1 MLGCVIHGR
10 GDLRVEE
17 LAPPVAGPGEVLVAV
32 RYGGVCGSDLHYW
45 RHGGVGDFRLT
56 EPMVPGHEVVGTAV
70 AYGSP
75 TASDPAAGTPVA
87 VHPATPCGVCPECAD
102 GRRNVCRD
110 TRYLGSAAR
119 TPHVQGGFADLIVVP
134 AAQVRPL
141 PEGLPPR
148 RAALA
153 EPLAVALHAVRRAG
167 PVAGRHVLVT
177 GAGPIGCLVVAA
189 AKAAGAA
196 RVTVTDLLP
205 TALGYARAAGADTVV
220 RADDPADAGW
230 PAEVEVAVEA
240 SGVAAGLDTCLRLV
254 RRGGVVVQLGML
266 PPGQSPFAGNL
277 VVSREIEL
285 RGAFRF
291 DTEFDEALRLLA
303 AEPAFDALVS
313 AVVPVRDAE
322 SAFAL
327 AADRGRSCKVL
338 LDFGDPTHRPAPS
351 PSPFPGRGTETDA
364 GADAG
369 GAGAGRCAG
378 SGP

>member
-1 MLGCVIHGR
+1 MLGCVIHGQ

-17 LAPPVAGPGEVLVAV
+17 LPLPAPDPGRALVAV

-45 RHGGVGDFRLT
+45 RHGGVGDFRLK
-56 EPMVPGHEVVGTAV
+56 EPMVLGHEVVGTALT
-70 AYGSP
+70 GEF
-75 TASDPAAGTPVA
+75 AGRPVA
-87 VHPATPCGVCPECAD
+87 VHPATPCGVCPECVD

-119 TPHVQGGFADLIVVP
+119 TPHVQGGFASRIAVP
-134 AAQVRPL
+134 EEQLRPL
-141 PEGLPPR
+141 PEGLDLR

-153 EPLAVALHAVRRAG
+153 EPLSVALHAVRRAG
-167 PVAGRHVLVT
+167 DVAGRHVLVT

-205 TALGYARAAGADTVV
+205 AALEYGRTAGADDLV
-220 RADDPADAGW
+220 RADDPSDLGW
-230 PAEVEVAVEA
+230 PTEVDVAIEA

-291 DTEFDEALRLLA
+291 DGEFDDALQLLA
-303 AEPAFDALVS
+303 AEPVFDGLVS
-313 AVVPVRDAE
+313 AVVPVDEAE
-322 SAFAL
+322 AAFVL
-327 AADRGRSCKVL
+327 AADRGKSCKVL
-338 LDFGDPTHRPAPS
+338 LDFGS
-351 PSPFPGRGTETDA
+351 
-364 GADAG
+364 
-369 GAGAGRCAG
+369 
-378 SGP
+378 

>member
-1 MLGCVIHGR
+1 MIHGQ

-17 LAPPVAGPGEVLVAV
+17 LAVPAPGPGQALVAV

-45 RHGGVGDFRLT
+45 RHGGVGDFRLR
-56 EPMVPGHEVVGTAV
+56 EPMVLGHEVVGTV
-70 AYGSP
+70 VSYGDE
-75 TASDPAAGTPVA
+75 ASGPVAGTAVA

-119 TPHVQGGFADLIVVP
+119 FPHVQGAFAAHVVVP
-134 AAQVRPL
+134 ADQLRAL
-141 PEGLPPR
+141 PAGLEPR

-153 EPLAVALHAVRRAG
+153 EPLSVALHAVRRAG
-167 PVAGRHVLVT
+167 DIAGKHVLVT

-196 RVTVTDLLP
+196 RVTATDLLP
-205 TALGYARAAGADTVV
+205 EALRYARVAGADTVV

-230 PAEVEVAVEA
+230 PSEVDAAVEA
-240 SGVAAGLDTCLRLV
+240 SGVAAGLDTCLRRV

-266 PPGQSPFAGNL
+266 PSGRSPFAGNL

-291 DTEFDEALRLLA
+291 DGEFDDALRLLA
-303 AEPAFDALVS
+303 AEPSFDGLVS
-313 AVVPVRDAE
+313 AVVPVREAV

-327 AADRGRSCKVL
+327 AADRSVSCKVL
-338 LDFGDPTHRPAPS
+338 LDFG
-351 PSPFPGRGTETDA
+351 G
-364 GADAG
+364 
-369 GAGAGRCAG
+369 
-378 SGP
+378 

>member
-1 MLGCVIHGR
+1 MLGCVIHGQ

-17 LAPPVAGPGEVLVAV
+17 LAAPEPGPGQALVAV

-45 RHGGVGDFRLT
+45 RHGGVGDFRLR
-56 EPMVPGHEVVGTAV
+56 EPMVLGHEVVGTVV

-75 TASDPAAGTPVA
+75 DTPGPAAGTAVA
-87 VHPATPCGVCPECAD
+87 VHPATPCGACPECAD
-102 GRRNVCRD
+102 GRANVCRD

-119 TPHVQGGFADLIVVP
+119 FPHVQGGFAGQVVVP
-134 AAQVRPL
+134 ATRLRQL
-141 PEGLPPR
+141 PEGLELR

-153 EPLAVALHAVRRAG
+153 EPLSVALHAVRRAG
-167 PVAGRHVLVT
+167 DVAGRHILVT
-177 GAGPIGCLVVAA
+177 GAGPIGCLLVAA

-205 TALGYARAAGADTVV
+205 EALRYAGIAGADTVV
-220 RADDPADAGW
+220 RADDPDDAGW
-230 PAEVEVAVEA
+230 PAEVDVAVEA
-240 SGVAAGLDTCLRLV
+240 SGVAAGLDTCLRLG

-291 DTEFDEALRLLA
+291 DAEFGDALQLLA
-303 AEPAFDALVS
+303 TDPRFDGLVS
-313 AVVPVRDAE
+313 AVVPVTDAE

-327 AADRGRSCKVL
+327 AADRSRSCKVL
-338 LDFGDPTHRPAPS
+338 LDFA
-351 PSPFPGRGTETDA
+351 A
-364 GADAG
+364 
-369 GAGAGRCAG
+369 
-378 SGP
+378 

>member
-1 MLGCVIHGR
+1 MLGCVIHGQ

-17 LAPPVAGPGEVLVAV
+17 LASPVPGPGEVLVAV

-45 RHGGVGDFRLT
+45 RHGGVGDFRLK
-56 EPMVPGHEVVGTAV
+56 EPMVLGHEVVGTVLTSADPS
-70 AYGSP
+70 GP
-75 TASDPAAGTPVA
+75 PPGTAVA
-87 VHPATPCGVCPECAD
+87 VHPATACGVCPECAD

-119 TPHVQGGFADLIVVP
+119 TPHVQGGFAAEIVVP
-134 AAQVRPL
+134 AEQVRVL
-141 PEGLPPR
+141 PPGLDPR

-153 EPLAVALHAVRRAG
+153 EPLSVALHAVRRAG

-205 TALGYARAAGADTVV
+205 AALGYARTAGADTVV
-220 RADDPADAGW
+220 RADDPGDPGW
-230 PAEVEVAVEA
+230 PSEADVAVEA

-291 DTEFDEALRLLA
+291 DTEFDDVLALLA
-303 AEPAFDALVS
+303 AEPAFDGLVS
-313 AVVPVRDAE
+313 AVVPVRQAE

-338 LDFGDPTHRPAPS
+338 LDFG
-351 PSPFPGRGTETDA
+351 G
-364 GADAG
+364 
-369 GAGAGRCAG
+369 
-378 SGP
+378 

>member
-17 LAPPVAGPGEVLVAV
+17 LPVPLPGPGQALVAV

-45 RHGGVGDFRLT
+45 RHGGVGDFRLR
-56 EPMVPGHEVVGTAV
+56 EPMLLGHEVVGTVV
-70 AYGSP
+70 AYGDG
-75 TASDPAAGTPVA
+75 ASGPLAGTAVA
-87 VHPATPCGVCPECAD
+87 VHPATPCGRCPECAD

-119 TPHVQGGFADLIVVP
+119 FPHVQGGFAARVVVP
-134 AAQVRPL
+134 ADQLRPL
-141 PEGLPPR
+141 PAGLDLR

-153 EPLAVALHAVRRAG
+153 EPLSVALHAVRRAG
-167 PVAGRHVLVT
+167 DVAGRHVLVT

-196 RVTVTDLLP
+196 GVTVTDLLP
-205 TALGYARAAGADTVV
+205 AALEYARAAGADTVV
-220 RADDPADAGW
+220 RADEPDDAGW
-230 PAEVEVAVEA
+230 PAEVDVAIEA
-240 SGVAAGLDTCLRLV
+240 SGVAGGLDTCLRLV

-291 DTEFDEALRLLA
+291 DTEFDAALELLA
-303 AEPAFDALVS
+303 VEGSFDGLVS
-313 AVVPVRDAE
+313 AVVPVRRAE
-322 SAFAL
+322 EAFAL
-327 AADRGRSCKVL
+327 AADRSRSCKVL
-338 LDFGDPTHRPAPS
+338 LDFEG
-351 PSPFPGRGTETDA
+351 
-364 GADAG
+364 
-369 GAGAGRCAG
+369 
-378 SGP
+378 

>member
-1 MLGCVIHGR
+1 MLGCVIHGQ

-17 LAPPVAGPGEVLVAV
+17 IPVPLPGPGQALVAV

-45 RHGGVGDFRLT
+45 RHGGVGDFRLR
-56 EPMVPGHEVVGTAV
+56 EPMLLGHEVVGTVV
-70 AYGSP
+70 AYGDGASSP
-75 TASDPAAGTPVA
+75 LAGTAVA
-87 VHPATPCGVCPECAD
+87 VHPATPCGRCPECVD

-119 TPHVQGGFADLIVVP
+119 FPHVQGGFAARVVVP
-134 AAQVRPL
+134 ADQLRPL
-141 PEGLPPR
+141 PPGLDLR

-153 EPLAVALHAVRRAG
+153 EPLSVALHAVRRAG
-167 PVAGRHVLVT
+167 DVAGRHVLVT

-196 RVTVTDLLP
+196 SVTATDLLP
-205 TALGYARAAGADTVV
+205 AALEYARAAGADTVV
-220 RADDPADAGW
+220 RADEPDDAGW
-230 PAEVEVAVEA
+230 PAEVDVAIEA

-291 DTEFDEALRLLA
+291 DTEFDAALELLA
-303 AEPAFDALVS
+303 VEGSFDGLVS
-313 AVVPVRDAE
+313 DVVPVRRAE
-322 SAFAL
+322 EAFAL
-327 AADRGRSCKVL
+327 AADRSRSCKVL
-338 LDFGDPTHRPAPS
+338 LDFEG
-351 PSPFPGRGTETDA
+351 
-364 GADAG
+364 
-369 GAGAGRCAG
+369 
-378 SGP
+378 